1 MLVLILPK
9 QTIMHILLI
18 TLLGGVIEK
27 LFLVTNNK
35 QGFELKHLA
44 SNSVGI
50 NNHALSIQ
58 IKMTIELIEL
68 LETQIK
74 DIERQ
79 VSEFIKKSDN
89 VITTIPG
96 IGDITATIIIFE
108 IGNFNVS
115 STRMSK

>member
-68 LETQIK
+68 PETQIK
-74 DIERQ
+74 DIKRQ
-79 VSEFIKKSDN
+79 LSEFIKK
-89 VITTIPG
+89 VILLLLQFQAL
-96 IGDITATIIIFE
+96 AT
-108 IGNFNVS
+108 
-115 STRMSK
+115 